1 MDLQPPVEFLLG
13 CAMDF
18 FGGVHTVENLAGP
31 KTTSMSGAQIPFN
44 DTFDAGQYAAKILNI
59 GQDVFVYWPLYSS
72 SSLSSAST
80 PASTGKS
87 VQRIDFSV
95 GRFTA

>member
-1 MDLQPPVEFLLG
+1 MAL
-13 CAMDF
+13 
-18 FGGVHTVENLAGP
+18 HYTVKNLVGP
-31 KTTSMSGAQIPFN
+31 KTTSMSGAQIPCN

-59 GQDVFVYWPLYSS
+59 GQGVFVYWPLYSS

-87 VQRIDFSV
+87 VERIDFSV
-95 GRFTA
+95 GGFTA